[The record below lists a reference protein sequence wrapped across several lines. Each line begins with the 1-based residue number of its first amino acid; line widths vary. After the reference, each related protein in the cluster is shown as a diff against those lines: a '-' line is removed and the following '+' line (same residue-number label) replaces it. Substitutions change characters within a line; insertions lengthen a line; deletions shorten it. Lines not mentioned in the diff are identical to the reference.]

1 LIREYLENPL
11 LALIVTRRDQTIL
24 TGAEHQALA
33 VIRDIR
39 SQIAAGKISE
49 KLNTPARLAHHVIT
63 LYHGHAQLRMS
74 RITSEL
80 GVSMRTLQ
88 RSFRQVFRTSMKSYQ
103 IDRRLRFA
111 QYLLSIDPELK
122 MSVIAKHLGYDDP
135 NVFERFFRNHADTSP
150 HAWSAA
156 DQARRLQRG
165 NGSGDSND

>member
-1 LIREYLENPL
+1 VLRGSV
-11 LALIVTRRDQTIL
+11 VTRRDPSIL
-24 TGAEHQALA
+24 TNAEQQAFVL
-33 VIRDIR
+33 IREIR

-49 KLNTPARLAHHVIT
+49 ELKEPARLAHHVIT

-88 RSFRQVFRTSMKSYQ
+88 RSFRKMFGMSMKAYQ

-111 QYLLSIDPELK
+111 QYLLSIDPEVK

-135 NVFERFFRNHADTSP
+135 NVFERFFRDHADASP
-150 HAWSAA
+150 HAWSVTER
-156 DQARRLQRG
+156 ARRLPSEFRNRG
-165 NGSGDSND
+165 SRE